1 MASIKIRDFQRLLR
15 EIGAQEVRTS
25 GTHQIWEL
33 PNGHRIPLV
42 LGNGELSRNVL
53 GSMRREFK
61 NAGLEVTF

>member
-1 MASIKIRDFQRLLR
+1 MSVKIRVFQKKLKDL
-15 EIGAQEVRTS
+15 GATEVRVS

-42 LGNGELSRNVL
+42 LGAGELSRNVL

-61 NAGLEVTF
+61 AAGLPVDF